1 MQYKEMLEKTSCL
14 VQGIV
19 KSINEYVN
27 KDKVS
32 YWSVDLEV
40 KGTKSP
46 VNIRLPS
53 NFDRSKLAEYELA
66 RFSVCWVDSFDKR
79 SKVMVAIP

>member
-19 KSINEYVN
+19 KSVNCYTN
-27 KDKVS
+27 KDSKS

-40 KGTKSP
+40 RGTKMP
-46 VNIRLPS
+46 INIRLPED
-53 NFDRSKLAEYELA
+53 FDRSKLAEYELA
-66 RFSVCWVDSFDKR
+66 RFSVCFIDSFDKR
-79 SKVMVAIP
+79 SKVMVAIG